1 VVRANVADWSHA
13 PTPEMLPGCYGRDAT
28 IRQMSSSH
36 SPFWTDRSLP
46 RLDRQ
51 DPYLSLHFVIIFVRD
66 QERSLRFYLDQ
77 LGFRLVVDHRFES
90 GDRWIEV
97 APPDGSA
104 NLALI
109 PAKPKS
115 KEYTLIGRDNQVFFL
130 TKMSLQNS
138 TNGVSAEFAF
148 NFHRRNRLGA
158 EYSRGLKMWTEIHLG
173 LLVSTRCGE
182 ALKPNVAHSPRS
194 SNPNVVSLK
203 KWKSPNRSKKGSS
216 RRSSLHSVRWNSRVP
231 VSQLGR
237 LVVITTTS
245 SSCGLVE
252 LLWC

>member
-1 VVRANVADWSHA
+1 
-13 PTPEMLPGCYGRDAT
+13 MLRECYGRDAT

-36 SPFWTDRSLP
+36 SPFWTNRSLP

-109 PAKPKS
+109 PAKPNS

-130 TKMSLQNS
+130 TEDVTAKFNEWSKRGVRFQFPPQEPTWGGIFTRFEDVDGNS
-138 TNGVSAEFAF
+138 FGLAGFDEVRRGVEAQRHALAEK
-148 NFHRRNRLGA
+148 L
-158 EYSRGLKMWTEIHLG
+158 ESE
-173 LLVSTRCGE
+173 
-182 ALKPNVAHSPRS
+182 RS
-194 SNPNVVSLK
+194 G
-203 KWKSPNRSKKGSS
+203 GSS
-216 RRSSLHSVRWNSRVP
+216 PYVPTILSIGIERIPKNSLARD
-231 VSQLGR
+231 QLIGT
-237 LVVITTTS
+237 IKFS
-245 SSCGLVE
+245 GCK
-252 LLWC
+252 